1 MQVWVV
7 IPTYNEAENILPLL
21 SSLLSLLPN
30 AFVLVVDDH
39 SPDGTGDLVERMGD
53 ERVHLIRREKRLGY
67 ASALLTGLK
76 YAVSKGASFVVQ
88 MDADFSH
95 DPKSLPRLLSTAR
108 EGADIV
114 IGSRYLSGGRL
125 DGLSFPRKILSK
137 VANFLVG
144 KIFKLPVKDSTSG
157 FRVYRREAIEKLPL
171 EGWKV
176 EGFCLNFLLT
186 TLAFWRG
193 LNIVEVPIPFPQR
206 RKGKSK
212 LTMKRLLEATF
223 ALLKLYLWKK
233 TGKWLGSPL
242 FEQVK
247 EERQPTH

>member
-1 MQVWVV
+1 MKVWVV

-30 AFVLVVDDH
+30 AFVLVVDDP
-39 SPDGTGDLVERMGD
+39 SPNGTGDLVERMGE

-76 YAVSKGASFVVQ
+76 YALSKGASFLVQ

-95 DPKSLPRLLSTAR
+95 DPKSLPRLLSRAR

-114 IGSRYLSGGRL
+114 IGSRYLLSSRL
-125 DGLSFPRKILSK
+125 EGLSFPRKILSK

-193 LNIVEVPIPFPQR
+193 LNIVEVPIPFSQR
-206 RKGKSK
+206 RRGKSK
-212 LTMKRLLEATF
+212 LTIKRLLEASF
-223 ALLKLYLWKK
+223 ALWKFYLWKK
-233 TGKWLGSPL
+233 TGKWFSSPL
-242 FEQVK
+242 LEQVK